1 MEWCIYI
8 IYVVYIICHIHLKI
22 MCIYTIQFVS
32 ITRKHNGMIRIC
44 FRLPKLTKNWLQA
57 ARFQGQKQAPCMTV
71 YEETRSPRDPIIN
84 GVMAPFK
91 KKWPYK
97 WVTGLK

>member
-57 ARFQGQKQAPCMTV
+57 ASKVPRSEARRSEASTV
-71 YEETRSPRDPIIN
+71 YD
-84 GVMAPFK
+84 
-91 KKWPYK
+91 
-97 WVTGLK
+97 GL